1 MRKTGQYTRQIALSV
16 QLCCWMATV
25 PALGQEAPAAP
36 QPSVDSS
43 REEPSREACADPQM
57 LLAYRDQAKLLVAQ
71 QSYGLAIAT
80 FEKAYALCP
89 QAVFLRN
96 LATCYQRMGQYRSA
110 ISFYRR
116 YIAES
121 KELRFVSEAQTNIRI
136 LTALLEQQTAMERER
151 KRPIW
156 RRAGFWG
163 GLGAAVVTLTGIA
176 IAVGVTTSPQS
187 FIATWSR

>member
-1 MRKTGQYTRQIALSV
+1 MRKTGPYTRQIALSV
-16 QLCCWMATV
+16 QFCCWMATV
-25 PALGQEAPAAP
+25 PALGQEMPTAR
-36 QPSVDSS
+36 QTSVDSP
-43 REEPSREACADPQM
+43 REDPPREACADPQM
-57 LLAYRDQAKLLVAQ
+57 LLAYRDQVKLLVAQ
-71 QSYGLAIAT
+71 QSYSLAIT
-80 FEKAYALCP
+80 TLEKAYALCP

-96 LATCYQRMGQYRSA
+96 LATCYQRTGQYRSA

-121 KELRFVSEAQTNIRI
+121 SEQRFVGEAQTNIRI

-163 GLGAAVVTLTGIA
+163 GLGAGVVTLTGIA
-176 IAVGVTTSPQS
+176 IAVGFTTSPHS
-187 FIATWSR
+187 FTATWSH